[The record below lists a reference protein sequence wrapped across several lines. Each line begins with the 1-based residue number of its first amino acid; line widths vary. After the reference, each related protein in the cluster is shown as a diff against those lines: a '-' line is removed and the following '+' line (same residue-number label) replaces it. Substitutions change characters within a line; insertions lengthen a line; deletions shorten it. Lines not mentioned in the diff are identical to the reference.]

1 MLRSIKSFLTR
12 AAIGCA
18 LLAMPA
24 AAMAD
29 VLVVRSIGP
38 SAAAYKPGRKLAD
51 TAAIAL
57 KAGDQI
63 TLLDNKG
70 TRTLKGPGSFTA
82 SSSGSPAASSSLASL
97 AGQPAARRAR
107 TGAVRDVRALAETVR
122 PNIWMVDAGTPGT
135 VCVPAG
141 DAVSIWRKDAE
152 VAGVTTIT
160 GPGGANGQID
170 WIKGQSMQPWPA
182 TLPVQAGASYMLKGA
197 SVGAEGTALK
207 FATVNSPPS
216 DLSGL
221 GGVLIEQG
229 CTAQLDMLLATS
241 NGG

>member
-1 MLRSIKSFLTR
+1 MLRSIKSSLTR

-29 VLVVRSIGP
+29 VLVVRSVGP

-51 TAAIAL
+51 TAAIQL

-70 TRTLKGPGSFTA
+70 TRTLKGPGNFTA
-82 SSSGSPAASSSLASL
+82 SSGGSPASSSLASL
-97 AGQPAARRAR
+97 AGQPSARRAR
-107 TGAVRDVRALAETVR
+107 TGAVRDVRALAETAR
-122 PNIWMVDAGTPGT
+122 PNIWMVDIAAPGT

-141 DAVSIWRKDAE
+141 DAVSVWRKDAE
-152 VAGVTTIT
+152 VTGVTTIT
-160 GPGGANGQID
+160 GAAGAVGQIA

-182 TLPVQAGASYMLKGA
+182 TLPVQAGASYTLKGTSA
-197 SVGAEGTALK
+197 GTAGTTLK
-207 FATVNSPPS
+207 FATVSSPPS

-221 GGVLIEQG
+221 GGALIERG

>member
-1 MLRSIKSFLTR
+1 MLRSIKSSLTR

-18 LLAMPA
+18 LLTLPA

-38 SAAAYKPGRKLAD
+38 SAGAYKPGRKLAD

-82 SSSGSPAASSSLASL
+82 SSSGSPAASGSLASL

-107 TGAVRDVRALAETVR
+107 TGAVRDVRALAEAAR
-122 PNIWMVDAGTPGT
+122 PNIWMVDVGTPGT

-141 DAVSIWRKDAE
+141 DPISIWRKDAE
-152 VAGVTTIT
+152 STGVTTIT
-160 GPGGANGQID
+160 GTGGAMGQVA

-182 TLPVQAGASYMLKGA
+182 TLPVQPGASYTLKGTSA
-197 SVGAEGTALK
+197 GQSGTTLK
-207 FATVNSPPS
+207 FATVVSPPS

-241 NGG
+241 SGG

>member
-1 MLRSIKSFLTR
+1 MLRSIKSQLTR
-12 AAIGCA
+12 VAIGGA
-18 LLAMPA
+18 ILAMPA
-24 AAMAD
+24 AALAD

-38 SAAAYKPGRKLAD
+38 SAGAYKPGRKLAD
-51 TAAIAL
+51 TTAIAL
-57 KAGDQI
+57 RAGDQL

-82 SSSGSPAASSSLASL
+82 SSSGTPANNSLASI
-97 AGQPAARRAR
+97 ASQPTQRRAR
-107 TGAVRDVRALAETVR
+107 TGAVRDVRALADPVR

-135 VCVPAG
+135 VCVPSG

-152 VAGVTTIT
+152 VAGATTIT
-160 GPGGANGQID
+160 GAGGTGTID
-170 WIKGQSMQPWPA
+170 WIKGQSMQPWPT
-182 TLPVQAGASYMLKGA
+182 TLPLQPGATYTLKGTSA
-197 SVGAEGTALK
+197 AAAGTTLK
-207 FATVNSPPS
+207 FAMVANPPA

-221 GGVLIEQG
+221 GGVLIESG